1 MFGDLVNELVH
12 DKCADRA
19 FRRGLRRDRG
29 AKKAEERRK
38 KTHVASQIPEVFS
51 VFSRT
56 RMGFPLSTT
65 WLNL

>member
-38 KTHVASQIPEVFS
+38 KTHVLDVASQIPEVFN
-51 VFSRT
+51 VFHAREWVSRC
-56 RMGFPLSTT
+56 PQ
-65 WLNL
+65 